1 MNCTLKA
8 NFMVLELYQYFNAKN
23 KNAEGT
29 IMRTPHRKLG
39 TQQWVNTRPP
49 SLLFRRGGQVNN
61 CNIVKMFFNARV
73 DKLQPV
79 SQIWPA
85 TGLCVGGKPRTAFTF
100 LNGWKE
106 KSKEYFM
113 NYIQFKFQCL

>member
-1 MNCTLKA
+1 MLKA

-23 KNAEGT
+23 KNAEGA
-29 IMRTPHRKLG
+29 IMRAPYRKLG
-39 TQQWVNTRPP
+39 TQQWVNTQHP
-49 SLLFRRGGQVNN
+49 SLLFRRRGQVNN
-61 CNIVKMFFNARV
+61 CNIVKMFFKAGV

-85 TGLCVGGKPRTAFTF
+85 VRLCVGGKPRTAFTF

-113 NYIQFKFQCL
+113 NYMQFKFQCL